1 VSVGT
6 AAQLA
11 AVMKPAEPGSWSK
24 VPDNAAI
31 RTEEADVASKADML
45 RVLHPRPIAAK
56 KFRRPEPNR
65 TAHCYRPAWLEFGD
79 YYIDKVA
86 SSCCMTLPLG
96 AYTFDPTQCALSQ
109 TKARKA
115 VATSFWAIRE
125 SRPTLVLVGC
135 YSNSG
140 QRPMRS
146 DCPLCANRRHS
157 PKSHVPTPRWSIVA
171 GLNRVAGT
179 VVAPNEH
186 KWWLGQHPGAC
197 HGHISSGSTQSTDR

>member
-1 VSVGT
+1 
-6 AAQLA
+6 
-11 AVMKPAEPGSWSK
+11 MKSAEPESWSK
-24 VPDNAAI
+24 VTGNAAI
-31 RTEEADVASKADML
+31 RTEEATVASKADML

-96 AYTFDPTQCALSQ
+96 AYTFDPTQCRRALSQ
-109 TKARKA
+109 TKARTHSYCHVVLGHSRA
-115 VATSFWAIRE
+115 SR

-146 DCPLCANRRHS
+146 DCPLCANSGHS

-171 GLNRVAGT
+171 GLNRIA
-179 VVAPNEH
+179 E
-186 KWWLGQHPGAC
+186 
-197 HGHISSGSTQSTDR
+197 QSLPLMNTDGGWGGI

>member
-11 AVMKPAEPGSWSK
+11 AVMKSAEPGSWSK
-24 VPDNAAI
+24 VTGNAAI
-31 RTEEADVASKADML
+31 RTEEATVASKADML

-96 AYTFDPTQCALSQ
+96 AYTFDPTQCRRALSQ
-109 TKARKA
+109 TKARIA
-115 VATSFWAIRE
+115 IATSFWAIRE
-125 SRPTLVLVGC
+125 LAGQGRRSYLLAVTPIADKGRCGRIVRFVPIAGILRSPTFRLRGGRLSQG
-135 YSNSG
+135 
-140 QRPMRS
+140 
-146 DCPLCANRRHS
+146 
-157 PKSHVPTPRWSIVA
+157 
-171 GLNRVAGT
+171 
-179 VVAPNEH
+179 
-186 KWWLGQHPGAC
+186 
-197 HGHISSGSTQSTDR
+197 